1 MPSAAGAPGAEA
13 ARRGAG
19 PVAPLAPSHRCSS
32 RPGWGRGNH
41 DAPVRAELKLAPRR
55 VRCQVE
61 LSHLAAGPVI
71 RFALPSPRFLDFDRT
86 SGLCVPYSAMLEVG
100 CPPHC

>member
-1 MPSAAGAPGAEA
+1 VM
-13 ARRGAG
+13 
-19 PVAPLAPSHRCSS
+19 
-32 RPGWGRGNH
+32 
-41 DAPVRAELKLAPRR
+41 APRR